1 MSSISDIFGFHNQ
14 YITEHYCLDREEERS
29 KYLWHNVTHVLGYFP
44 LVGII
49 IGIMRIAASRKEME
63 KGLSSHDQGGQAI
76 LQLRGWAEIVGIGS
90 VFLPA
95 DVIVTVVRA
104 INAWNR
110 QTNDAIF

>member
-14 YITEHYCLDREEERS
+14 YITEHFCLDLEEERS
-29 KYLWHNVTHVLGYFP
+29 KYLKHNVTHILGYFP

-49 IGIMRIAASRKEME
+49 IGIMRIAQSRKEME

-90 VFLPA
+90 IFLLP
-95 DVIVTVVRA
+95 DLIVTAIRA
-104 INAWNR
+104 INAYNR
-110 QTNDAIF
+110 QMNEDIF